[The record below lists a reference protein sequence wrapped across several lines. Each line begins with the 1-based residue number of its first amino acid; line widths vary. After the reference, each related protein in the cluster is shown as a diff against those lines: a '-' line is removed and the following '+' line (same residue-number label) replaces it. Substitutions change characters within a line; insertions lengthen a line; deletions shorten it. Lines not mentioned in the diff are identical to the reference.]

1 MARQTRQRIL
11 DASLMMFNA
20 QGEPNVTTN
29 HIADELE
36 ISPGNLYYHFRNK
49 DDIIEQ
55 LFAVYEQRMDTALVA
70 PSGRLPGLEDVW
82 LQLHLVFEC
91 IWDYRFLYRDL
102 VDILSRNRRLR
113 MRFARILKRADE
125 QAHTVMR
132 GLVQAGVMRASAD
145 EVDAASTNILV
156 IATFWMNYASARGD
170 KDERASI
177 RDGIVQVMM
186 LIAPFLRDAERVHLN
201 TLRRSASARLTALR
215 ASAMAVFGLRS
226 GALGGGLRFAAGS
239 DQQAERGQPDM
250 PQVGFDVGRLLGL
263 ARGVLADRG
272 HVGPPWGLAMT
283 THWRLRVE
291 QSH

>member
-55 LFAVYEQRMDTALVA
+55 LFAGYEQRMDAALAA
-70 PSGRLPGLEDVW
+70 PEGRLPGLEDVW

-91 IWDYRFLYRDL
+91 IWDFRFLYRDL

-132 GLVQAGVMRASAD
+132 GLVQAGVMRASAS
-145 EVDAASTNILV
+145 EVDAAATNILV

-201 TLRRSASARLTALR
+201 TLTR
-215 ASAMAVFGLRS
+215 AYL
-226 GALGGGLRFAAGS
+226 
-239 DQQAERGQPDM
+239 D
-250 PQVGFDVGRLLGL
+250 
-263 ARGVLADRG
+263 
-272 HVGPPWGLAMT
+272 
-283 THWRLRVE
+283 
-291 QSH
+291 

>member
-11 DASLMMFNA
+11 DTSLAMFNA

-55 LFAVYEQRMDTALVA
+55 LFAGYEARMDTALAA
-70 PSGRLPGLEDVW
+70 PEGRLPGLEDIW

-113 MRFARILKRADE
+113 LRFARILKRADE

-145 EVDAASTNILV
+145 EVSAAATNILV
-156 IATFWMNYASARGD
+156 IATFGMNYAAARGD

-186 LIAPFLRDAERVHLN
+186 LVAPFLRDAERVHLN
-201 TLRRSASARLTALR
+201 TLTRAYLT
-215 ASAMAVFGLRS
+215 
-226 GALGGGLRFAAGS
+226 
-239 DQQAERGQPDM
+239 
-250 PQVGFDVGRLLGL
+250 
-263 ARGVLADRG
+263 
-272 HVGPPWGLAMT
+272 
-283 THWRLRVE
+283 
-291 QSH
+291 

>member
-1 MARQTRQRIL
+1 MARDTRQRIL
-11 DASLMMFNA
+11 DCSLAMFNA
-20 QGEPNVTTN
+20 QGEPTVTTN

-55 LFAVYEQRMDTALVA
+55 LFAVYEQRMDAALVA

-186 LIAPFLRDAERVHLN
+186 LLSPFLRDAERVHLN
-201 TLRRSASARLTALR
+201 QLIR
-215 ASAMAVFGLRS
+215 AYT
-226 GALGGGLRFAAGS
+226 
-239 DQQAERGQPDM
+239 D
-250 PQVGFDVGRLLGL
+250 
-263 ARGVLADRG
+263 
-272 HVGPPWGLAMT
+272 
-283 THWRLRVE
+283 
-291 QSH
+291 

>member
-11 DASLMMFNA
+11 DASLVMFNA

-55 LFAVYEQRMDTALVA
+55 LFGGYEQRMDAALTA
-70 PSGRLPGLEDVW
+70 PEGRLPGLEDVW

-102 VDILSRNRRLR
+102 VDILTRNRRLR
-113 MRFARILKRADE
+113 LRFARILKRADE
-125 QAHTVMR
+125 QAHQVMR

-145 EVDAASTNILV
+145 EVDAAATNILV
-156 IATFWMNYASARGD
+156 IATFWLNYAAARGD
-170 KDERASI
+170 KDERTSI

-201 TLRRSASARLTALR
+201 TLTR
-215 ASAMAVFGLRS
+215 AYL
-226 GALGGGLRFAAGS
+226 
-239 DQQAERGQPDM
+239 D
-250 PQVGFDVGRLLGL
+250 
-263 ARGVLADRG
+263 
-272 HVGPPWGLAMT
+272 
-283 THWRLRVE
+283 
-291 QSH
+291 

>member
-11 DASLMMFNA
+11 DASLVMFNA

-55 LFAVYEQRMDTALVA
+55 LFGGYEQRMDAALAA
-70 PSGRLPGLEDVW
+70 PEGRLPGLEDVW

-102 VDILSRNRRLR
+102 VDILTRNRRLR

-125 QAHTVMR
+125 RAHAVLR
-132 GLVQAGVMRASAD
+132 GLLQAGILRASVA
-145 EVDAASTNILV
+145 EMNAAATNILV
-156 IATFWMNYASARGD
+156 IATFWMNYAAARGD
-170 KDERASI
+170 HDERASI

-186 LIAPFLRDAERVHLN
+186 SISPFLRDAERVHLN
-201 TLRRSASARLTALR
+201 TLTR
-215 ASAMAVFGLRS
+215 AYL
-226 GALGGGLRFAAGS
+226 
-239 DQQAERGQPDM
+239 D
-250 PQVGFDVGRLLGL
+250 
-263 ARGVLADRG
+263 
-272 HVGPPWGLAMT
+272 
-283 THWRLRVE
+283 
-291 QSH
+291 